1 MAKGLIALPAFLIKK
16 QPHLMMDGSRAPR
29 CACMASWLTSILALL
44 KLRREAELIWSK
56 CCGPGLSHWCR
67 LGALG
72 ATHLVLGVHP
82 SARATGSWVAP
93 LI

>member
-1 MAKGLIALPAFLIKK
+1 
-16 QPHLMMDGSRAPR
+16 MMDGSRAPHS
-29 CACMASWLTSILALL
+29 ACIASWLTSILALL
-44 KLRREAELIWSK
+44 TLRREAELIWSK
-56 CCGPGLSHWCR
+56 CCGPGMSLQCR

-82 SARATGSWVAP
+82 SARATGSWGAS